1 MLLKLPEKASKSS
14 DMKALVPKTA
24 VAEDTAERPSFA
36 YHENPTPSAPR
47 TPPSRS
53 RWLFLPSRCGEGFNL
68 RK

>member
-36 YHENPTPSAPR
+36 HHENPTPSAPPHSPI
-47 TPPSRS
+47 TQPVAISA
-53 RWLFLPSRCGEGFNL
+53 FAL
-68 RK
+68 RRGL